1 MASKTYNVAI
11 IGYGM
16 SAKVFHIP
24 LIQVTPAFNLYAI
37 VQRNPTAENDASKD
51 HPGIK
56 LYRSSEDMVQDPD
69 VDVVVINTIPASHF
83 ELCRLALEY
92 YKYVIVEKPFTVTS
106 EEADDLINIAVNR
119 DLFLTVYQN
128 RRWDTD
134 FLTLS
139 KLLKAGTLGRVVEF
153 ETHFDRHRPET
164 PSGGWKTKPLPGGGG
179 IYDLGTHLIDQVYVL
194 FGLPDRITGFV
205 GSQRERNPEGVDD
218 SCTVLLHYDSG
229 LLATVKAGVVS
240 PEVNQL
246 RYWVRGEKG
255 SYKKASSSPPLA
267 LGCSLTLSQFH
278 LDCQEDQLK
287 AGKKPGDAGF
297 GIEPKDRAGTLTFIR
312 DGQLMS
318 EPCPNIEPVTYSAF
332 YSGFAKAIDGQG
344 NVPVPV
350 EAKGAM
356 DVIRLIELARLSSK
370 EGRTLKVKDHY
381 AGTD

>member
-1 MASKTYNVAI
+1 MVSKTYNVAI

-255 SYKKASSSPPLA
+255 SYKK
-267 LGCSLTLSQFH
+267 FH

-297 GIEPKDRAGTLTFIR
+297 GIEPKDRAGT
-312 DGQLMS
+312 
-318 EPCPNIEPVTYSAF
+318 
-332 YSGFAKAIDGQG
+332 
-344 NVPVPV
+344 
-350 EAKGAM
+350 
-356 DVIRLIELARLSSK
+356 
-370 EGRTLKVKDHY
+370 
-381 AGTD
+381 